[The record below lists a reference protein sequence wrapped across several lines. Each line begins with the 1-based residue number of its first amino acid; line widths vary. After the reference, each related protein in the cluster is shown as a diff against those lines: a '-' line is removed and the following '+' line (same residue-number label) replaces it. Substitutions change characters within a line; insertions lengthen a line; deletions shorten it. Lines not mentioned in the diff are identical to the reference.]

1 MKSKLIK
8 YPYAKPQY
16 HWDRTGFDTDVT
28 YNWDYTVDETTEKD
42 IPIKNARKL
51 YRQNGDV
58 KIGVYP
64 CFYDKYGDIPIEEIQ
79 HVHDPS
85 GRYLELTKPIGRDLE
100 KLELYITYDD
110 YYQHGETPVTIEPG
124 EEHYRF
130 AVSDPKAGLKQKATV
145 MTFEEYSAK
154 ANGYANGPYSSSVGE
169 ITLTKDDNKKYY
181 INLAEF
187 IDELPSDDGMSTGDI
202 RTTINYY
209 DKPFHNVTITED
221 EPTPVGQVVVDV
233 SLHTDG
239 DINIKTRGVGEGNSA
254 VSLIESSY
262 RSGDYGVK
270 PNLDTAS
277 RQEFFETA
285 RSKELDRIQ
294 EDVENT
300 IWNLITD
307 REGEGNTKGYQTYY
321 KEYWN
326 LTYTQFHFNN
336 GDDSLYIYK
345 MEFISTDEQMRK
357 EVASHM
363 NLVNYYPVRITRYNK
378 PNAEWGDY
386 RSNERY
392 HDYYYPIEWGEI
404 KPNSD
409 NNPDFFHKVGSI
421 NNWKTSLDEDGN
433 ISSIEAR
440 LNYWDNYSMDA
451 NGYPYGDPTPMYI
464 NTESNN
470 KIYPYWNGTITI
482 LDNHRGAYR
491 HFYNNLK
498 VSFKNP
504 NEKCIGYTEDP
515 ITRQY
520 PELAHLTAEELTG
533 YLFMHYDEYF
543 EHDKYY
549 RPTVESFVDGVA
561 TISNY
566 YLVQKISEKYY
577 DVLNKYKLIPSEVIT
592 PDYYR
597 GYEKI
602 QWKLEDIDNYE
613 KFDNTYY
620 HIQPKFAGRYDT
632 ICLGLKEIERIGIEQ
647 EDGSIKYEECKLP
660 ESKEYKATSDD
671 GTISYLSDI
680 VFTCSWAEAGEFF
693 KKHIDYGGTSY
704 IISFKTNYDGEIL
717 GDHIP
722 DTIDFGNKPMY
733 YIYTAP
739 ESNTAK
745 ISDVYQTRFTA
756 AELEALEN
764 CVYDG
769 KYLNAES
776 GIYKE
781 YPFENMNPINTY
793 EIHGDAHGSVSSKD
807 PTTYPLDGTV
817 GLYTYKYSH
826 SEFNGYI
833 RNNILYDV
841 VMNEDEY
848 FLPKTET
855 INQQLYVWMMKEMV
869 DGELVDMYKVYSA
882 RRHTYPDNGEY
893 EGKYYEF
900 LPEDSTGDGTDSY
913 VQLYGD
919 LWYGEAIA
927 DIIPELTAEI
937 DSSLIWRNPIYD
949 KIINN
954 TASIN
959 YDTIAAGS
967 LEIDTRLTL
976 QQANALI
983 GSMLIYIVDFQ
994 NSDDWVHKGFFWID
1008 GVENAGP
1015 AHVKIFAHDQVY
1027 KLNKYVDDWIG
1038 TLTYPM
1044 TLNSYYH
1051 ALLDYCG
1058 IYYDAKED
1066 KILNGDFPIYNNF
1079 TAVKL
1084 TATELMKYIT
1094 ELAGGY
1100 FHTDRYNK
1108 AHISSYTPNP
1118 KVYDY
1123 SEYNYLNYSSY
1134 NSDLFNEFKF
1144 IRNNKIYYDKKIEP
1158 ENEPKVI
1165 FIKDNPLVGNDNLTT
1180 QVDTVVDNIYN
1191 QTSTQLANYRN
1202 GTIKFFADF
1211 GINVGDIIGVMT
1223 YDETQE
1229 APMSFIK
1236 MAIMSEHIDD
1246 NGITYE
1252 SYGELE
1258 YPIES
1263 DGVRTSITYIDTIN
1277 GEMNDMKDQEDDL
1290 DTTLGTLENLN
1301 EVIAVIE
1308 DTNAQVNTNSTN
1320 ISTMAQSM
1328 NTLINN
1334 QNTYSVSS
1342 ANGLGTVVLNGTLNN
1357 ILLKTYADS
1366 TYNKKTEPISSAQI
1380 NNGSIPVAKINPIE
1394 LNQFIADKV
1403 ATTNCVANG
1412 YFNWWNGRPE
1422 WNLNLGSFDESGKRF
1437 MNGLQISAWGVSSSD
1452 DKMWNI
1458 KCQFFFKIQG
1468 EIIYSTEV
1476 YGATI
1481 SKSYLEG
1488 K

>member
-58 KIGVYP
+58 TIGVYP
-64 CFYDKYGDIPIEEIQ
+64 RYYYKYGEIPKEEIQ
-79 HVHDPS
+79 EAHRPS
-85 GRYLELTKPIGRDLE
+85 GRYVELSKPIGRDLK
-100 KLELYITYDD
+100 KLELYITYDE
-110 YYQHGETPVTIEPG
+110 YYQHGEIPVPIGAGDE
-124 EEHYRF
+124 YYSF
-130 AVSDPKAGLKQKATV
+130 SVSDPKAGLTRKATV
-145 MTFEEYSAK
+145 KTFENYSAK
-154 ANGYANGPYSSSVGE
+154 AYSDGPYSSSVGE
-169 ITLTKDDNKKYY
+169 ITLTKDDTKKYY

-187 IDELPSDDGMSTGDI
+187 MDELPLDDGMSTGDI

-209 DKPFHNVTITED
+209 DKPFHNATMTED
-221 EPTPVGQVVVDV
+221 EPIPVGQVIVDV

-239 DINIKTRGVGEGNSA
+239 DIGITTLGVGEGNSKYTRI
-254 VSLIESSY
+254 SPYS
-262 RSGDYGVK
+262 RSGDYGVQ
-270 PNLDTAS
+270 PNSDTEPS
-277 RQEFFETA
+277 KEFIETVD
-285 RSKELDRIQ
+285 SKELNKIH
-294 EDVENT
+294 EDIENT

-307 REGEGNTKGYQTYY
+307 REGEGNTKGYQTYH

-326 LTYTQFHFNN
+326 LTYTQFRFNN
-336 GDDSLYIYK
+336 GDDSLHIYK
-345 MEFISTDEQMRK
+345 MEFTGTDEQMRK

-363 NLVNYYPVRITRYNK
+363 NLVNYYPVIIKKHSFPTGSSRVLC
-378 PNAEWGDY
+378 
-386 RSNERY
+386 
-392 HDYYYPIEWGEI
+392 DYYHPIEWGEI
-404 KPNSD
+404 KEYELNQE
-409 NNPDFFHKVGSI
+409 GSI
-421 NNWKTSLDEDGN
+421 DNWKTSVDENGN
-433 ISSIEAR
+433 ISSIEAY
-440 LNYWDNYSMDA
+440 LYCWYSWEED
-451 NGYPYGDPTPMYI
+451 GHQVGEEKPILI
-464 NTESNN
+464 NRESNN
-470 KIYPYWNGTITI
+470 KIYPYCSRTEI
-482 LDNHRGAYR
+482 LDNNRGAIR
-491 HFYNNLK
+491 NFYNNFK
-498 VSFKNP
+498 VHFEKP
-504 NEKCIGYTEDP
+504 NERCVGYIEDP

-520 PELAHLTAEELTG
+520 PELAHLTAEELEG
-533 YLFMHYDEYF
+533 YIFMHYDEYC
-543 EHDKYY
+543 ENNKYY
-549 RPTVESFVDGVA
+549 RPTVESFTDGVA

-577 DVLNKYKLIPSEVIT
+577 DVLNKYKFIPTEPIT

-597 GYEKI
+597 GYGKI
-602 QWKLEDIDNYE
+602 QWKLEDIDNY
-613 KFDNTYY
+613 KNFDTTYY
-620 HIQPKFAGRYDT
+620 DVRFDYNNGTGYDM
-632 ICLGLKEIERIGIEQ
+632 ICLGLKEIKRIGYIQ
-647 EDGSIKYEECKLP
+647 EDGSIKYEEYKQP
-660 ESKEYKATSDD
+660 EPKEYKVTSND
-671 GTISYLSDI
+671 GIVSYLSDI
-680 VFTCSWAEAGEFF
+680 MFTCSWAEAAEFC
-693 KKHIDYGGTSY
+693 KKHLEDYISEY

-717 GDHIP
+717 GDHMPP

-739 ESNTAK
+739 ESNNAK

-793 EIHGDAHGSVSSKD
+793 EIHGDAHGTVSSKD

-833 RNNILYDV
+833 RNNTLYDV
-841 VMNEDEY
+841 VMNENEY

-869 DGELVDMYKVYSA
+869 DGALVDLYKVYSA

-913 VQLYGD
+913 VQVYGD

-937 DSSLIWRNPIYD
+937 DSSLIWRNPVYD

-983 GSMLIYIVDFQ
+983 GSMLIYLVDFQ
-994 NSDDWVHKGFFWID
+994 NSDDWVYKGFFWID
-1008 GVENAGP
+1008 GVENTGP
-1015 AHVKIFAHDQVY
+1015 AHVKIYAHDQVY
-1027 KLNKYVDDWIG
+1027 KLNKYVDDWVG

-1051 ALLDYCG
+1051 ALLDYCD

-1180 QVDTVVDNIYN
+1180 QIDAMVDNIYN

-1211 GINVGDIIGVMT
+1211 GVKIGDIIGIMA

-1263 DGVRTSITYIDTIN
+1263 DGTRTSITYTDAIN
-1277 GEMNDMKDQEDDL
+1277 L
-1290 DTTLGTLENLN
+1290 
-1301 EVIAVIE
+1301 E
-1308 DTNAQVNTNSTN
+1308 DTNKQVNTNSANISTMAQSMNTLINNLEDTNKQVNTNSTN

-1366 TYNKKTEPISSAQI
+1366 TYNKKTEPISSTQI
-1380 NNGSIPVAKINPIE
+1380 NDGSIPIAKINPDE
-1394 LNQFIADKV
+1394 LNQFVTDKV
-1403 ATTNCVANG
+1403 ATTNCVAHG
-1412 YFNWWNGRPE
+1412 SFSWLGKDKPH
-1422 WNLNLGSFDESGKRF
+1422 WNLYLGSFDESGEHF
-1437 MNGLQISAWGVSSSD
+1437 MNGLVISAGGNLTNDNKYYHIIS
-1452 DKMWNI
+1452 NI
-1458 KCQFFFKIQG
+1458 DFIIQG
-1468 EIIYSTEV
+1468 TRIYSADNLN
-1476 YGATI
+1476 GPAI
-1481 SKSYLEG
+1481 PKSSLEG

>member
-58 KIGVYP
+58 TIGVYP
-64 CFYDKYGDIPIEEIQ
+64 TEHYDKYGDIP
-79 HVHDPS
+79 DK
-85 GRYLELTKPIGRDLE
+85 ELHKWPMGAGGHSDYKQLSEPIGRNLDRLN
-100 KLELYITYDD
+100 LYITYDE
-110 YYQHGETPVTIEPG
+110 YSQSGTNTVTIEKG
-124 EEHYRF
+124 EKYYDF
-130 AVSDPKAGLKQKATV
+130 KASIPKSGIPVKAVVG
-145 MTFEEYSAK
+145 TFENYSAK
-154 ANGYANGPYSSSVGE
+154 AYSDGPYSSSVGE
-169 ITLTKDDNKKYY
+169 INITTDIDGTKKYY
-181 INLAEF
+181 INLAELF
-187 IDELPSDDGMSTGDI
+187 ENHMPSIGEYIIYSLY
-202 RTTINYY
+202 YY
-209 DKPFHNVTITED
+209 DKPFHNATMTED
-221 EPTPVGQVVVDV
+221 EPTPVGRVNVKTSWNSLDQCDLKITPVGFPGAVDTI
-233 SLHTDG
+233 SPG
-239 DINIKTRGVGEGNSA
+239 NI
-254 VSLIESSY
+254 IPESSIIKSCF
-262 RSGDYGVK
+262 RSGNYGVQ
-270 PNLDTAS
+270 PNLDTEPS
-277 RQEFFETA
+277 DEKYQIFH
-285 RSKELDRIQ
+285 SKEIDRIY
-294 EDVENT
+294 EDIENT

-307 REGEGNTKGYQTYY
+307 REGEGNTKGYQTYH
-321 KEYWN
+321 KEYWS
-326 LTYTQFHFNN
+326 LTRKHVVY
-336 GDDSLYIYK
+336 GLYLYK
-345 MEFISTDEQMRK
+345 MEFIGTDEQMRK

-363 NLVNYYPVRITRYNK
+363 NLINYYPVYVNDFTADTQIN
-378 PNAEWGDY
+378 D
-386 RSNERY
+386 
-392 HDYYYPIEWGEI
+392 DYYPIKWGKI
-404 KPNSD
+404 SGD
-409 NNPDFFHKVGSI
+409 VFHRTGSFYAWTK
-421 NNWKTSLDEDGN
+421 NVDEDGN
-433 ISSIEAR
+433 ISSITACLDVEEPDGR
-440 LNYWDNYSMDA
+440 MYVNIGNESKVYPFCSKYSLRENHITYRKLFNNIQVHFKDPNKKCM
-451 NGYPYGDPTPMYI
+451 GYTKNHP
-464 NTESNN
+464 
-470 KIYPYWNGTITI
+470 IT
-482 LDNHRGAYR
+482 
-491 HFYNNLK
+491 
-498 VSFKNP
+498 VSF
-504 NEKCIGYTEDP
+504 
-515 ITRQY
+515 
-520 PELAHLTAEELTG
+520 PELAHLTAEELAG
-533 YLFMHYDEYF
+533 YLFLHYSYLDGI
-543 EHDKYY
+543 Y
-549 RPTVESFVDGVA
+549 RPTVESFIDGVA

-566 YLVQKISEKYY
+566 YQIHGIGERYY
-577 DVLNKYKLIPSEVIT
+577 GVLNKYKLTSSRLGSQ
-592 PDYYR
+592 Y
-597 GYEKI
+597 GYNDLEI
-602 QWKLEDIDNYE
+602 AGLQWNLKDIDNYE
-613 KFDNTYY
+613 NFDNTYY
-620 HIQPKFAGRYDT
+620 DKPPEFEGPYEE
-632 ICLGLKEIERIGIEQ
+632 ICLG
-647 EDGSIKYEECKLP
+647 YEPPTDSELEKHPFP
-660 ESKEYKATSDD
+660 EPKEY
-671 GTISYLSDI
+671 ISYSNGWWSEDSTLTYLNDI

-693 KKHIDYGGTSY
+693 KKFASIHKVYHNKPYSYYLKYKATDSEVIGDMPAIIDD
-704 IISFKTNYDGEIL
+704 NGEIDL
-717 GDHIP
+717 A
-722 DTIDFGNKPMY
+722 NKKMY
-733 YIYTAP
+733 YLYTAP
-739 ESNTAK
+739 ESNDAK
-745 ISDVYQTRFTA
+745 VSDVYQTRFTV
-756 AELEALEN
+756 AELAALEN
-764 CVYDG
+764 CIYDG

-807 PTTYPLDGTV
+807 PTAYPLDGTI

-913 VQLYGD
+913 VQTYGD

-937 DSSLIWRNPIYD
+937 DSSLIWRNPVYD

-983 GSMLIYIVDFQ
+983 GSMLIYLVDFQ

-1008 GVENAGP
+1008 GVENTGP
-1015 AHVKIFAHDQVY
+1015 AHVKIYAHDQVY

-1044 TLNSYYH
+1044 TLHSYYH

-1123 SEYNYLNYSSY
+1123 SEYNYLNYSSF

-1165 FIKDNPLVGNDNLTT
+1165 FIKDNPLIGNDNLTT
-1180 QVDTVVDNIYN
+1180 QVDAVVDNIYK
-1191 QTSTQLANYRN
+1191 QTSAQLANYRN

-1211 GINVGDIIGVMT
+1211 GIKIGDIIGIMA
-1223 YDETQE
+1223 YDETQDV
-1229 APMSFIK
+1229 PMSFIK

-1290 DTTLGTLENLN
+1290 DTNLGTLENLN
-1301 EVIAVIE
+1301 EVIGILE

-1366 TYNKKTEPISSAQI
+1366 TYNKKTEPISSTQI
-1380 NNGSIPVAKINPIE
+1380 NNGSIPVAKINPNE

-1403 ATTNCVANG
+1403 TTTNCVANG
-1412 YFNWWNGRPE
+1412 YFNWLTDGTPRWYLE
-1422 WNLNLGSFDESGKRF
+1422 LGSYDESGRQF
-1437 MNGLQISAWGVSSSD
+1437 MNGLKISSYGVSSSNG
-1452 DKMWNI
+1452 KLWTI
-1458 KCQFFFKIQG
+1458 KSNFYFVIQG
-1468 EIIYSTEV
+1468 TTV
-1476 YGATI
+1476 YDMFVTGPSIPKSELGGA
-1481 SKSYLEG
+1481 
-1488 K
+1488 